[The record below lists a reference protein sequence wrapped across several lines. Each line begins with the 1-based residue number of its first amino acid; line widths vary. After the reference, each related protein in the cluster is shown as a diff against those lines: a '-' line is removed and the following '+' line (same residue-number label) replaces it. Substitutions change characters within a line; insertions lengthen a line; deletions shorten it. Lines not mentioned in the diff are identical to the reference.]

1 MILYKL
7 IKNPED
13 ATRKLLDFIN
23 ELAKVK
29 GYNINTQY
37 FAFLYA
43 NNERSERNTKETI
56 PFTILSKRLK
66 YLRINLSKEAKM
78 CTLKNYKTLM
88 KETEDYTNR

>member
-29 GYNINTQY
+29 GYNINTQSL
-37 FAFLYA
+37 AFIYA

-88 KETEDYTNR
+88 KEKEDYTNR